1 MKTMKTMKMQLIGW
15 TAAAALLFGAAA
27 CGSQAGS
34 AAAQPE
40 TAAET
45 GALEVDALLA
55 DAESLTDQPVV
66 VEGVCTHVCKHGAT
80 KLFLMGS
87 DDTQIIRVEA
97 ADLGSFDT
105 KCVHRI
111 VRVEGILREQRIDE
125 AYLQR
130 WESQIASAGG
140 ELHGEDEAGCAS
152 EMKARQERASTP
164 EGRIA
169 DFRQRIGERQLA
181 TGKDYLSFYFVEASG
196 YTIE

>member
-1 MKTMKTMKMQLIGW
+1 MKTMKMQLIGW

-45 GALEVDALLA
+45 GVLEVDALLA
-55 DAESLTDQPVV
+55 DA
-66 VEGVCTHVCKHGAT
+66 
-80 KLFLMGS
+80 
-87 DDTQIIRVEA
+87 
-97 ADLGSFDT
+97 
-105 KCVHRI
+105 
-111 VRVEGILREQRIDE
+111 
-125 AYLQR
+125 
-130 WESQIASAGG
+130 
-140 ELHGEDEAGCAS
+140 
-152 EMKARQERASTP
+152 

-196 YTIE
+196 YAIE